1 MSPCKTCK
9 HDSCPTFGP
18 PRRSF
23 ASSWDEGVGVYR
35 TLGTKWAVASSPRV
49 LHCTEIALI
58 KIPTGR
64 GELLIVTTLKVPK
77 TGGLPT
83 TKVNVVRWL
92 KQEGEV
98 VKRGEAFVEL
108 ETEKVNY
115 ELDSPVEG
123 ILLKILT
130 KEGASVPVGD
140 AICEIGQVGDDN
152 PQH

>member
-1 MSPCKTCK
+1 M
-9 HDSCPTFGP
+9 
-18 PRRSF
+18 
-23 ASSWDEGVGVYR
+23 
-35 TLGTKWAVASSPRV
+35 
-49 LHCTEIALI
+49 
-58 KIPTGR
+58 
-64 GELLIVTTLKVPK
+64 PK

-98 VKRGEAFVEL
+98 VKRGDAVVEL

-130 KEGASVPVGD
+130 KEGAEVPVGD
-140 AICEIGQVGDDN
+140 PVCDIGQPDDAI
-152 PQH
+152 PQQ

>member
-1 MSPCKTCK
+1 M
-9 HDSCPTFGP
+9 
-18 PRRSF
+18 
-23 ASSWDEGVGVYR
+23 
-35 TLGTKWAVASSPRV
+35 
-49 LHCTEIALI
+49 
-58 KIPTGR
+58 R
-64 GELLIVTTLKVPK
+64 GGDTSIVTILKVPK

-92 KQEGEV
+92 KQEGEA
-98 VKRGEAFVEL
+98 VKRGDAVVEL

-130 KEGASVPVGD
+130 REGAEVPVGD
-140 AICEIGQVGDDN
+140 PVCRIGQASDAV